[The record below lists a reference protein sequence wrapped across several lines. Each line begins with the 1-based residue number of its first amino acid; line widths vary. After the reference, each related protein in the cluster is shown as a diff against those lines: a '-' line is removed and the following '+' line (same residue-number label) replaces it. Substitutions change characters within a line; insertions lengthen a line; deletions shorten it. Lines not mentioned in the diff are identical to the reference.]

1 MENQNLILEKYSA
14 NKVMDELNKNLEI
27 IQKMINSASTEED
40 FNKMKVYFNF
50 VLENSRQEIEVIKT
64 PNNIK

>member
-14 NKVMDELNKNLEI
+14 NKVMDELNQNLLI
-27 IQKMINSASTEED
+27 IQKMITNASTEED

-50 VLENSRQEIEVIKT
+50 VLENSRQEIESIKIS
-64 PNNIK
+64 NNIK